1 MYWERDYE
9 CMDRE
14 ELEILQLERLQSTL
28 NRVRK
33 NVPFYRSRFDEL
45 DLDPEDIRSLDDLR
59 RLPFTTKDDLRANYP
74 YGLFAVPLREVVR
87 LQASSGTT
95 GKPTVVGYSKND
107 IRRWSNL
114 VARILVA
121 GGVTKDDLVQIAFG
135 YGLFTGGFGF
145 HYGAE
150 AIGASV
156 IPVSS
161 GGTRRQ
167 VFIMQDYR
175 TTALVCTPSYALYLA
190 DTMEEMGINI
200 NSLSLRYGLF
210 GGETWS
216 EAMRSEIQDRLK
228 ILATDNYGIS
238 EVMGP
243 GIAGECQEQN
253 GLHINED
260 HFLAEIIDP
269 ETGQPVEPG
278 QTGELVLTTLTKEA
292 FPIIR
297 FRTGDLTRLITAP
310 CPCGRTFYRLSKILG
325 RTDDMIIIRGV
336 NVFPSQI
343 EPILLEIEGTKPHYQ
358 IVVDREDH
366 LDRATLLVEANEAL
380 LSDKM
385 RETQELVSRI
395 KKRLAS
401 EVGVTFEVKLVEPK
415 SLKRAKDKQRL
426 VLDKRSF

>member
-1 MYWERDYE
+1 MYWQQEYE

-14 ELEILQLERLQSTL
+14 ELEILQLERLQATL

-33 NVPFYRSRFDEL
+33 NVPFYRSRFESL
-45 DLDPEDIRSLDDLR
+45 GLEPEDIRTLDDFKQ
-59 RLPFTTKDDLRANYP
+59 LPFTTKDDLRANYP

-95 GKPTVVGYSKND
+95 GKPTVVGYSRND

-121 GGVTKDDLVQIAFG
+121 GGVTREDLVQIAFG

-167 VFIMQDYR
+167 IFIMQDYR

-200 NSLSLRYGLF
+200 NSLCLRWGLF
-210 GGETWS
+210 GGEAWS
-216 EAMRSEIQDRLK
+216 EAMRQEIQDRLK
-228 ILATDNYGIS
+228 IVATDNYGIS

-243 GIAGECQEQN
+243 GIAGECQEQK
-253 GLHINED
+253 GLHIN
-260 HFLAEIIDP
+260 
-269 ETGQPVEPG
+269 
-278 QTGELVLTTLTKEA
+278 
-292 FPIIR
+292 
-297 FRTGDLTRLITAP
+297 
-310 CPCGRTFYRLSKILG
+310 
-325 RTDDMIIIRGV
+325 
-336 NVFPSQI
+336 
-343 EPILLEIEGTKPHYQ
+343 
-358 IVVDREDH
+358 
-366 LDRATLLVEANEAL
+366 
-380 LSDKM
+380 
-385 RETQELVSRI
+385 
-395 KKRLAS
+395 
-401 EVGVTFEVKLVEPK
+401 
-415 SLKRAKDKQRL
+415 
-426 VLDKRSF
+426 

>member
-1 MYWERDYE
+1 MYWQQEYE

-14 ELEILQLERLQSTL
+14 ELDLLQLERLQATL

-33 NVPFYRSRFDEL
+33 NVPFYRSRFEKL
-45 DLDPEDIRSLDDLR
+45 DLEPEDIRSLNDLQQ
-59 RLPFTTKDDLRANYP
+59 LPFTTKDDLRANYP

-190 DTMEEMGINI
+190 DTVEEMGINI
-200 NSLSLRYGLF
+200 NSLCLRWGLF
-210 GGETWS
+210 GGEVWS
-216 EAMRSEIQDRLK
+216 EAMRQEIQDRLK
-228 ILATDNYGIS
+228 IVATDNYGIS

-243 GIAGECQEQN
+243 GIAGECQEQK

-260 HFLAEIIDP
+260 HFLAEIINP
-269 ETGQPVEPG
+269 ATGQPVEPG

-292 FPIIR
+292 FPVIR
-297 FRTGDLTRLITAP
+297 FRTGDLTRLITDP
-310 CPCGRTFYRLSKILG
+310 CPCGRTFYRLNRILG

-336 NVFPSQI
+336 NVFPGQI
-343 EPILLEIEGTKPHYQ
+343 ESILLEIEGARPHYQ
-358 IVVDREDH
+358 IVLDREEH

-380 LSDKM
+380 LSDRM
-385 RETQELVSRI
+385 RETQELVGRI
-395 KKRLAS
+395 RKRLAS
-401 EVGVTFEVKLVEPK
+401 ELGVTFEVKLVEPK
-415 SLKRAKDKQRL
+415 SLKSCENKQRR
-426 VLDKRSF
+426 VIDKRRF